1 MIQIETDSSEYKTS
15 SDDND
20 DYDDYDDDNN
30 TKDKFQWKKLKVNKP
45 EPREQFKKILNEKC
59 KNCICDDYAHDN
71 NDNYN
76 SFIQYFEQFIDSK

>member
-1 MIQIETDSSEYKTS
+1 MIQIETDSSENKTS

-45 EPREQFKKILNEKC
+45 EPREQSTKF
-59 KNCICDDYAHDN
+59 
-71 NDNYN
+71 
-76 SFIQYFEQFIDSK
+76 